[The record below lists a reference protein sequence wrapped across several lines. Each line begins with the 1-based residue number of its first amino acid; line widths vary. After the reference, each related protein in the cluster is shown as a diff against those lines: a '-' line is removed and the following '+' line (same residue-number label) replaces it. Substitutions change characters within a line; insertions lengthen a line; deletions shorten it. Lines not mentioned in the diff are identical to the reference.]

1 MNLSGKKKNI
11 FVIPSWFP
19 SELNPL
25 DGTFTKEQVEA
36 LAAYSGDRYRYI
48 VSDWGFSDTNVSFR
62 LLNDAIKKVIYF
74 LKRKR
79 GHYYKVNDVHY
90 IENPYLKIS
99 PKIPYLGSFDR
110 LVDVHIKSIRKS
122 EELFGK
128 IDLIHAHVSYPAGF
142 LSHKLSSILKIP
154 YIITE
159 HMSPF
164 PFNRYR
170 NGKHTNKEI
179 DDAIMNANAVIAVS
193 ESHAAQIESY
203 GFPKPRVIPNLV
215 DETLFQPLPEPI
227 SLEPFTF
234 FSLGFLEKRKGV
246 HDLIK
251 AISIWNPSAG
261 KVRFGIGGDGEE
273 LLTLQALANQLDV
286 NHLITWYGN
295 ITRDQAATF
304 MKQCHAFVLPSYA
317 ESFGLVYAEAIACGK
332 PVIAT
337 KCGGPESIVNA
348 TNGLLV
354 PVADPEKL
362 SEALQSIFA
371 NYTMYDPQKIRLDFE
386 QRFSRKAVVEKIS
399 SLYDE
404 VLN

>member
-1 MNLSGKKKNI
+1 MNLSGNKKNI

-19 SELNPL
+19 SELYPM

-36 LAAYSGDRYRYI
+36 LAAFSGDRYRYI
-48 VSDWGFSDTNVSFR
+48 VSDWGFSDSDVSFQ
-62 LLNDAIKKVIYF
+62 LLNDAFKKVSYY
-74 LKRKR
+74 LKRKKN
-79 GHYYKVNDVHY
+79 HYYKLNDVHY

-110 LVDVHIKSIRKS
+110 LVDVHLKSIRKS

-128 IDLIHAHVSYPAGF
+128 IDLIHAHVSYPAGY
-142 LSHKLSSILKIP
+142 LSYKLSSILKIP

-159 HMSPF
+159 HMAPF
-164 PFNRYR
+164 PFLRYR
-170 NGKHTNKEI
+170 EGKHTMIEI
-179 DDAIMNANAVIAVS
+179 DIAIKNANAVIAVS
-193 ESHAAQIESY
+193 DSHAAQIESF
-203 GFPKPRVIPNLV
+203 GFPKPCVISNLV
-215 DETLFQPLPEPI
+215 NETLFQPLPEPI

-261 KVRFGIGGDGEE
+261 KARFGIGGDGEE

-304 MKQCHAFVLPSYA
+304 MKQCQAFVLPSYA